1 MEAQVVVKNVNVNTV
16 LDKLSK
22 HQYSLIVPRNT
33 IVLVV
38 SPQNYKIFFY
48 LSELKPK
55 LAFLSIYMPST
66 SHMTT
71 SV

>member
-1 MEAQVVVKNVNVNTV
+1 MEAHVVVKNVNVTMV

-38 SPQNYKIFFY
+38 SPRNYKTIFY

-55 LAFLSIYMPST
+55 LAFWSIYMPSI
-66 SHMTT
+66 SHMNTY
-71 SV
+71 V